1 MRTAFTRLLSRAQT
15 WAAIRV
21 TESYVRAPHA
31 LKKVIEHRNLHSP
44 HENVSTMLWLS
55 GLQTYLE
62 RLDDELSLAAG
73 LLFLAAG
80 VVGTWVGRRLFA

>member
-1 MRTAFTRLLSRAQT
+1 MRPAFTQLLSRAHT
-15 WAAIRV
+15 WAAITV
-21 TESYVRAPHA
+21 TESYLRTPHA
-31 LKKVIEHRNLHSP
+31 LKKLLDRRNLHAP
-44 HENVSTMLWLS
+44 HENVSTVLWLS

-80 VVGTWVGRRLFA
+80 VLGTWVGRRLFA

>member
-1 MRTAFTRLLSRAQT
+1 MRSAFTRLLSRAHT
-15 WAAIRV
+15 WAALTV
-21 TESYVRAPHA
+21 TESYLRTPHA
-31 LKKVIEHRNLHSP
+31 LKKLLDRRAP
-44 HENVSTMLWLS
+44 HENVSTVLWLS

-80 VVGTWVGRRLFA
+80 VLGTWVGRRLFA